1 MVLTQIFKAY
11 TVPIH
16 EDEPKRALRHTNIYN
31 LATLKRLGFQKINDV
46 WTRKSEQSEG
56 IEISEDPRCIEEEIL
71 RASSPISPPP
81 PQTE

>member
-31 LATLKRLGFQKINDV
+31 LTTLRRMDFHKVNNM
-46 WTRKSEQSEG
+46 WTRKTEQVEKV
-56 IEISEDPRCIEEEIL
+56 EHVEKPRNVNEEAP
-71 RASSPISPPP
+71 RVSSPVP
-81 PQTE
+81 PQPT